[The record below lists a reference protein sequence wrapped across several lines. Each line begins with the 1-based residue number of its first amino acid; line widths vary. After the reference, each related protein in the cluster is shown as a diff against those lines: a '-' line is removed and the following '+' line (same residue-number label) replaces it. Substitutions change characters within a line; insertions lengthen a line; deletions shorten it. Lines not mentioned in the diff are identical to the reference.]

1 MGLLPILAQYF
12 STGADLEIAF
22 QMQVEICE
30 FRSIVSI
37 LHKQSF
43 AVGAF
48 ALCLSHTSCTI
59 RFFIWELLL
68 GVLSSVPTFGE
79 VKIAWY
85 CHVPIMFFL
94 YLFSFNWFSPFSMS
108 VEHCLS
114 SESISFLSRL
124 QEPKVWC
131 VLCCPP
137 LSSSLPSF
145 VGKQWI
151 PVLHGFSLMSDI
163 GHAAVVVSHLRAV
176 HVTRAH
182 GSPSCP
188 LFIFHEARVQ
198 PWWYGCVYIISPCY
212 DQRVSQPWI
221 SVKFMIGPRLPSPS
235 RLAERMRSWKLS
247 CREISKQKYWLN
259 WWMNE

>member
-1 MGLLPILAQYF
+1 MFVYPDFFDLWVVIAHYRRRKINMQSTGRLLMGLLPILAQYF

-30 FRSIVSI
+30 FPSIMSI

-59 RFFIWELLL
+59 RFFIWEPLL

-85 CHVPIMFFL
+85 CHVPIVFFL
-94 YLFSFNWFSPFSMS
+94 YLFSFNLFSPFSMS

-114 SESISFLSRL
+114 GELISFLSRL

-131 VLCCPP
+131 VLCCPLCP
-137 LSSSLPSF
+137 APCRLSWGSSGS
-145 VGKQWI
+145 Q
-151 PVLHGFSLMSDI
+151 
-163 GHAAVVVSHLRAV
+163 SHTAS
-176 HVTRAH
+176 A
-182 GSPSCP
+182 
-188 LFIFHEARVQ
+188 
-198 PWWYGCVYIISPCY
+198 
-212 DQRVSQPWI
+212 
-221 SVKFMIGPRLPSPS
+221 
-235 RLAERMRSWKLS
+235 
-247 CREISKQKYWLN
+247 
-259 WWMNE
+259 